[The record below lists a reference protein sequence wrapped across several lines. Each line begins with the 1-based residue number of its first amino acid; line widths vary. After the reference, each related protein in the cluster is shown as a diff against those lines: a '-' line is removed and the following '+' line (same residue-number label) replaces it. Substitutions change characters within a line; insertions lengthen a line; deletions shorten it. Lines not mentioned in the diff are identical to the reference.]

1 MIIILRGISGSGKS
15 TLAKILSANDTVE
28 DDGVDKLINK
38 DGLNSEA
45 AKYLWRIYDD
55 SPAPRNVFSV
65 DDYFTK
71 GKDYMFDPRKLSI
84 AHGSCLRKFADAIR
98 QPMDNQNDQ
107 TLIVDN
113 TNCSLTEVSPYASL
127 ALAYSHELHIVTLF
141 SDPRTCYPRATH
153 NVPLSTIIRQD
164 MNLRKS
170 ITEWPPWFPQYVV
183 STD

>member
-15 TLAKILSANDTVE
+15 TFAKLFAADTVE
-28 DDGVDKLINK
+28 EDEVDKLVNPS
-38 DGLNSEA
+38 GSNSEA
-45 AKYLWRIYDD
+45 ADYIWRVYDE
-55 SPAPRNVFSV
+55 SPAPRSIFSV
-65 DDYFTK
+65 DDYFMR
-71 GKDYMFDPRKLSI
+71 GGEYAFDPRKLSF
-84 AHGSCLRKFADAIR
+84 AHGTCLKRFADTIK
-98 QPMDNQNDQ
+98 QQEVDQ

-141 SDPRTCYPRATH
+141 GDPKICHPRTIH
-153 NVPLSTIIRQD
+153 NVPLSTLIRQD

-183 STD
+183 PTY